1 MKKHVKKYRKPKYH
15 LMWNSIRTQLQG
27 KSLVI
32 GFCLRNG
39 MKIPGWA
46 HPIPPSGTP

>member
-1 MKKHVKKYRKPKYH
+1 

-32 GFCLRNG
+32 GFCLRKEWHENSWLG
-39 MKIPGWA
+39 SPHSTKWNTM
-46 HPIPPSGTP
+46 TC